1 MLSRVPLIQAVT
13 AAYAV
18 GASYAQSTSTFHW
31 PNAQLSYVDQQLF
44 EGNLHFFFLSGCTP
58 RDDTTI
64 SAQWLRIAYH
74 DMSTHNVDDGSGGL
88 DASIQFELDRPQNVG
103 EGMAQ
108 SLSDFSSAQTVAP
121 MFGTADTIALGAVI
135 AVQACGGPF
144 IPFRAGRVDASEAGP
159 PTVPQP
165 QQDLATHTELF
176 RQQGFN
182 ATEMIALVAC
192 GHTFGGVRQVDFP
205 QIITDPEDTFVDF
218 DTTPAFDNTIV
229 SQYLQNTT
237 ENVLVVGPNITTR
250 SDLRI
255 FSSDGNE
262 TMQSLLNP
270 DTFTQTC
277 GDLIERMI
285 NTVPNGVNL
294 TQAISEPFD
303 YLVLNPSPN
312 ATLTLLW
319 ADRQGSFCP
328 STGCSVESSGA
339 QQIGFNIVS
348 AQFTAKRYNFNATI
362 NGATSISKFWFE
374 INNNDGSDPI
384 TVDNGGDGF
393 VIEQDSVFI
402 DNSRSETVLLTAS
415 FQQFD
420 RLVVAVRGDATS
432 STASITTFD
441 PKSTDTAP
449 PFFPVFTTVNLILDE
464 TNPPDNGFI
473 FFTGNVTTTT
483 NFLNISATSDGE
495 TYTQTNFDMGAVDFL
510 PVDL

>member
-1 MLSRVPLIQAVT
+1 
-13 AAYAV
+13 
-18 GASYAQSTSTFHW
+18 
-31 PNAQLSYVDQQLF
+31 
-44 EGNLHFFFLSGCTP
+44 
-58 RDDTTI
+58 
-64 SAQWLRIAYH
+64 
-74 DMSTHNVDDGSGGL
+74 
-88 DASIQFELDRPQNVG
+88 NVG
-103 EGMAQ
+103 EGMVQ
-108 SLSDFSSAQTVAP
+108 SLNDFSVAQTVAP

-182 ATEMIALVAC
+182 ATEMIALV
-192 GHTFGGVRQVDFP
+192 HVD
-205 QIITDPEDTFVDF
+205 ILLGD
-218 DTTPAFDNTIV
+218 V

-237 ENVLVVGPNITTR
+237 ENVLVVGPNVTTR

-285 NTVPNGVNL
+285 NTVPNEYNSPVKAAPDDDCIGYE
-294 TQAISEPFD
+294 SEPKCHTNTVMGRQTGI
-303 YLVLNPSPN
+303 VLPIHWM
-312 ATLTLLW
+312 LRGIIW
-319 ADRQGSFCP
+319 
-328 STGCSVESSGA
+328 
-339 QQIGFNIVS
+339 VS
-348 AQFTAKRYNFNATI
+348 AQFTAKRYSFNATI

-374 INNNDGSDPI
+374 INNNDGTDPI

-402 DNSRSETVLLTAS
+402 DNSRSEMILLSTS
-415 FQQFD
+415 FQEFN

-432 STASITTFD
+432 TASIIAFD

-449 PFFPVFTTVNLILDE
+449 PFFPVITTVNLVLDE

-473 FFTGNVTTTT
+473 FLTGNVTTTT
-483 NFLNISATSDGE
+483 NFLNISATSDGK
-495 TYTQTNFDMGAVDFL
+495 TYTQMNFDMRAVDFL
-510 PVDL
+510 FVEI